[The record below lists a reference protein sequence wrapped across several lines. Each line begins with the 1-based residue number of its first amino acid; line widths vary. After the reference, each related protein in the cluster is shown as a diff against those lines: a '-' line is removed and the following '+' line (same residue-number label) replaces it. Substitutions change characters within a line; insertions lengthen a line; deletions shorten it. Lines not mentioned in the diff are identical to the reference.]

1 MAAYLVTSAAPPR
14 LRRLGESHV
23 RAREQLYIGGKWVAP
38 SGRGSIG
45 VIDAATEETIGRIPS
60 GNEENVDRAVQAAAR
75 AFPGWAAT
83 PVAERARWLE
93 RIKEGLASRAEEIA
107 TTISAEV
114 GSPIAKARRAP
125 ECAID
130 PPAACSSHATMV
142 ASEGVPVHKSGF
154 GLLLA
159 FASCSAVYFSWAS
172 SLARIAAFSE
182 IQCRTGAY

>member
-1 MAAYLVTSAAPPR
+1 MGRSFGAR
-14 LRRLGESHV
+14 HRRRDRRRDRGTGWSHSQRR
-23 RAREQLYIGGKWVAP
+23 RA
-38 SGRGSIG
+38 GRGP
-45 VIDAATEETIGRIPS
+45 RRP
-60 GNEENVDRAVQAAAR
+60 AAAR

-182 IQCRTGAY
+182 IQCRTGAYRVNE